1 MTLSAI
7 EHASVL
13 LRTRAGLKAE
23 LASQARLERLL
34 QESATHAG
42 IPVNTYVDL
51 VDTEPAAFDDLLDRV
66 TVQHSA
72 FFRDPAQFEALAEI
86 VRKSSPEHH
95 TVWSAGCGNGQEA
108 YSIAMLLYESGRTNW
123 HVVATDVSFRA
134 LARTE
139 IGRYMEEEVQGL
151 SPERQERY
159 LVSRPGG
166 YEIAPFLKKNV
177 RMAHHN
183 LARTYANA
191 IVPEAEVV
199 FCRNVL
205 MYFGREESAACIH
218 RIAERM
224 APGGHLFM
232 GHSDSPGVMTDL
244 FNPVRV
250 SGVPCYQRLGAP
262 PLAPS
267 GGFAATSPASGEGS
281 ATSPASGETHIKS
294 VAPSDGFAAAS
305 PASGEDLPHLLA
317 EGNHAAAAG
326 DIGAAVRAFRQ
337 ATYLD
342 PNQAIAYFQLGAA
355 LELAG
360 DARESRRAFG
370 AAGLAMMSLDGGAD
384 ISGLGGY
391 TRRDLA
397 RAIALKLSPAVA

>member
-1 MTLSAI
+1 MTVSAL
-7 EHASVL
+7 EHASLL
-13 LRTRAGLKAE
+13 LRSRAGLKAE
-23 LASQARLERLL
+23 PASRARLERLL
-34 QESATHAG
+34 QESANIAG
-42 IPVNTYVDL
+42 IPVNSYVDL

-72 FFRDPAQFEALAEI
+72 FFRDPAQFVALAAL
-86 VRKSSPEHH
+86 VRGSTAAPH
-95 TVWSAGCGNGQEA
+95 TVWSAGCGNGQEP
-108 YSIAMLLYESGRTNW
+108 YSLAMLLDESGRSNW

-151 SPERQERY
+151 SAERRKRY
-159 LVSRPGG
+159 LIARPGG
-166 YEIAPFLKKNV
+166 YEIAPFLRSRV
-177 RMAHHN
+177 RFAHHN
-183 LARTYANA
+183 LARAYANSV
-191 IVPEAEVV
+191 VPEAAVV

-224 APGGHLFM
+224 VPGGHLFM
-232 GHSDSPGVMTDL
+232 GHSDSPGLMTHLFDL
-244 FNPVRV
+244 VRV
-250 SGVPCYQRLGAP
+250 AGVPCYQRHFAHAAITRTVVSP
-262 PLAPS
+262 PHAVIP
-267 GGFAATSPASGEGS
+267 P
-281 ATSPASGETHIKS
+281 I
-294 VAPSDGFAAAS
+294 
-305 PASGEDLPHLLA
+305 DLPHLLA
-317 EGNHAAAAG
+317 EGDHAAASG
-326 DIGAAVRAFRQ
+326 DLGAAVRAFRQ

-370 AAGLAMMSLDGGAD
+370 AAGLAMMSGDAAED

-397 RAIALKLSPAVA
+397 RAIALKLSAAVAF